1 MTRVGYTVAALVFV
15 LDQLVK
21 YWVTAVLD
29 LRMRGIVGVVPGFD
43 LAWVENTGVS
53 MGLLRADG
61 FAGRWLLVAATLA
74 IAIGVA
80 VWIAR
85 ETSRIDAIALGM
97 VLGGALGNIVDRVRF
112 GYVVDFFDAH
122 WHGHHFYVFNVADAA
137 ITVGV
142 VLLLLRSALASQP
155 AKPV

>member
-1 MTRVGYTVAALVFV
+1 MKRLGYAIATAVFV

-21 YWVTAVLD
+21 YWVTAVLG
-29 LRMRGIVGVVPGFD
+29 LRARAIVPVIPGFD
-43 LAWVENTGVS
+43 LTWVENPGVS

-61 FAGRWLLVAATLA
+61 ATSRWLLVAATLA
-74 IAIGVA
+74 IAAGVA

-85 ETSRIDAIALGM
+85 EVSRIDAAALGL

-122 WHGHHFYVFNVADAA
+122 WQGHHFYVFNVADAA

-142 VLLLLRSALASQP
+142 VVLLLRSVLAP
-155 AKPV
+155 TAAKPV